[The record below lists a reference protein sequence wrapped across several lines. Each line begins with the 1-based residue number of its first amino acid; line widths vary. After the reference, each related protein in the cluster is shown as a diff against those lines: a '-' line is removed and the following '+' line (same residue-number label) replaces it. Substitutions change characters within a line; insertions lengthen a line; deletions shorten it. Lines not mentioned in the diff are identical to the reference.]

1 MNKLDLRKI
10 IIFLLLI
17 IGVFGLIFFSEWISF
32 EALKENRA
40 EIAEFRDKNFTLSI
54 ISFWIFYVTLV
65 VFSLPGAA
73 VASVSGGFL
82 FGLGGGLIIN
92 VTAASTGATL
102 LFVLVRYGVKSF
114 NYNKSNKFNSN
125 FVFRIKNALVTNQI
139 SIMLTLRLVP
149 VVPFFLANILPAL
162 VGVRLFNFIWTTI
175 IGIIPGGIVFTW
187 IGVGV
192 GEVFDRNEYPSL
204 ELLFSPVIL
213 GPILGLVALLILPM
227 ILRRSGIMSKTITER
242 GNEKN

>member
-10 IIFLLLI
+10 IIILLLSI
-17 IGVFGLIFFSEWISF
+17 AIFGLIFFSEWISF

-102 LFVLVRYGVKSF
+102 LFILVRYGVKSF
-114 NYNKSNKFNSN
+114 NYNKSNTFNNN
-125 FVFRIKNALVTNQI
+125 FVFRIKNALTINQVA
-139 SIMLTLRLVP
+139 IMLILRLVP

-192 GEVFDRNEYPSL
+192 GEVFDRNEYPSI

-213 GPILGLVALLILPM
+213 GPILGLAALLLLPI
-227 ILRRSGIMSKTITER
+227 ILRRFGIMPRTITEW

>member
-17 IGVFGLIFFSEWISF
+17 IAVFGLIFFSEWISF

-40 EIAEFRDKNFTLSI
+40 KIAEFRDKNFTLSI

-73 VASVSGGFL
+73 VASVSGGYL

-102 LFVLVRYGVKSF
+102 LFVLVRYGLKSF
-114 NYNKSNKFNSN
+114 NYNKSNTFNSN
-125 FVFRIKNALVTNQI
+125 FVFRIKNALTINQV
-139 SIMLTLRLVP
+139 SIMLILRLVP

-192 GEVFDRNEYPSL
+192 GEVFDRNEYPNL

-213 GPILGLVALLILPM
+213 GPILGLVALLMLPM
-227 ILRRSGIMSKTITER
+227 IMRRSGLVPKTITER

>member
-1 MNKLDLRKI
+1 MNKLDLRKVVI
-10 IIFLLLI
+10 IILLI
-17 IGVFGLIFFSEWISF
+17 IATFGFIFFSEWISF

-114 NYNKSNKFNSN
+114 NYNKSNTFNNN
-125 FVFRIKNALVTNQI
+125 FVFRIKNALTVNQVA
-139 SIMLTLRLVP
+139 IMLILRLVP

-162 VGVRLFNFIWTTI
+162 VGVRLFNFIWTTV
-175 IGIIPGGIVFTW
+175 IGIIPGGLVFTW

-192 GEVFDRNEYPSL
+192 GEVFDRNDYPNI
-204 ELLFSPVIL
+204 ELLFTPAIL
-213 GPILGLVALLILPM
+213 GPLLGITALLLIPIIFRHFGFLP
-227 ILRRSGIMSKTITER
+227 RTITEQK
-242 GNEKN
+242 NEKY

>member
-1 MNKLDLRKI
+1 MNKLDLRKVVI
-10 IIFLLLI
+10 ILLLI
-17 IGVFGLIFFSEWISF
+17 IATFGLIFFSEWISF
-32 EALKENRA
+32 DALKENRA
-40 EIAEFRDKNFTLSI
+40 EISEFRDKNFTLSI
-54 ISFWIFYVTLV
+54 VIFWVFYVILV

-82 FGLGGGLIIN
+82 FGLGAGLLIN
-92 VTAASTGATL
+92 ITAASTGAAL
-102 LFVLVRYGVKSF
+102 LFLLVRYGMKSF
-114 NYNKSNKFNSN
+114 KYNKSNTLNSN
-125 FVFRIKNALVTNQI
+125 FVIQIKNALVTNQI

-192 GEVFDRNEYPSL
+192 GEVFDRNEYPNF

-213 GPILGLVALLILPM
+213 GPILGLVALLLLPM
-227 ILRRSGIMSKTITER
+227 IMRRSGIMPKIITEQ
-242 GNEKN
+242 GNEEN

>member
-1 MNKLDLRKI
+1 MNKLDLRKAVI
-10 IIFLLLI
+10 ILLLI
-17 IGVFGLIFFSEWISF
+17 IAAFGLIFFSEWISF

-40 EIAEFRDKNFTLSI
+40 EISEFRDKNLTLSI
-54 ISFWIFYVTLV
+54 VIFWVFYVILV

-82 FGLGGGLIIN
+82 FGLGAGLLIN
-92 VTAASTGATL
+92 ITAASTGAAL
-102 LFVLVRYGVKSF
+102 LFLLVRYGMKSF
-114 NYNKSNKFNSN
+114 KYNKSNTLNSN
-125 FVFRIKNALVTNQI
+125 FVIQIKNALVTNQI

-192 GEVFDRNEYPSL
+192 GEVFDRNEYPNF

-213 GPILGLVALLILPM
+213 GPILGLVALLLLPM
-227 ILRRSGIMSKTITER
+227 ILRRSGIMPKTITER
-242 GNEKN
+242 RNEKN

>member
-10 IIFLLLI
+10 IIILLLI
-17 IGVFGLIFFSEWISF
+17 IAVFGLIFFSEWISF

-102 LFVLVRYGVKSF
+102 LFILVRYGVKSF
-114 NYNKSNKFNSN
+114 NYNKSNTFNNN
-125 FVFRIKNALVTNQI
+125 FVFRIKNALKINQV
-139 SIMLTLRLVP
+139 SIMLILRLVP

-162 VGVRLFNFIWTTI
+162 VGVRLFNFIWTTV
-175 IGIIPGGIVFTW
+175 IGIIPGGLVFTW

-192 GEVFDRNEYPSL
+192 GEVFDRNDYPNI
-204 ELLFSPVIL
+204 ELLFTPAIL
-213 GPILGLVALLILPM
+213 GPLLGITALLLIPIIFRHFGFLP
-227 ILRRSGIMSKTITER
+227 RTITEQK
-242 GNEKN
+242 NEKY

>member
-1 MNKLDLRKI
+1 MNKLDLRKVVI
-10 IIFLLLI
+10 ILLLI
-17 IGVFGLIFFSEWISF
+17 IATFGLIFFSEWISF
-32 EALKENRA
+32 EALKENRV
-40 EIAEFRDKNFTLSI
+40 EILKFRDKHFTLSI
-54 ISFWIFYVTLV
+54 VIFWVFYVILV

-82 FGLGGGLIIN
+82 FGLGAGLLIN
-92 VTAASTGATL
+92 ITAASTGAAL
-102 LFVLVRYGVKSF
+102 LFLLVRYGMKSF
-114 NYNKSNKFNSN
+114 KYNKSNTLNSN
-125 FVFRIKNALVTNQI
+125 FVIQIKNALVTNQI

-192 GEVFDRNEYPSL
+192 GEVFDRNEYPNF

-227 ILRRSGIMSKTITER
+227 TLRRSGIVPKTIAER
-242 GNEKN
+242 KYEKN

>member
-40 EIAEFRDKNFTLSI
+40 EIAEFRDKNFALSI
-54 ISFWIFYVTLV
+54 ISFWIFYVILV

-82 FGLGGGLIIN
+82 FGLGGGLILN

-102 LFVLVRYGVKSF
+102 LFILVRYGVKSF
-114 NYNKSNKFNSN
+114 NYNKSNTFNSN
-125 FVFRIKNALVTNQI
+125 IVFRIKNALTINQV
-139 SIMLTLRLVP
+139 SIMLILRLVP

-227 ILRRSGIMSKTITER
+227 ILRRSGIVPKTIAER
-242 GNEKN
+242 KYEKN

>member
-1 MNKLDLRKI
+1 MNKLDLRKVVI
-10 IIFLLLI
+10 ILLLI
-17 IGVFGLIFFSEWISF
+17 IATFGLIFFSEWISF

-40 EIAEFRDKNFTLSI
+40 EISEFRDKNFTLSI
-54 ISFWIFYVTLV
+54 VIFWVFYVILV

-82 FGLGGGLIIN
+82 FGLGAGLLIN
-92 VTAASTGATL
+92 ITAASTGAAL
-102 LFVLVRYGVKSF
+102 LFLLVRYGIKSF
-114 NYNKSNKFNSN
+114 KYNKSNTLNSN
-125 FVFRIKNALVTNQI
+125 FVIQIKNALVTNQI

-192 GEVFDRNEYPSL
+192 GEVFDRNEYPNF
-204 ELLFSPVIL
+204 ELLFSPLIL
-213 GPILGLVALLILPM
+213 GPILGLVALLLLPI
-227 ILRRSGIMSKTITER
+227 ILRRSGIMPRTITEW

>member
-17 IGVFGLIFFSEWISF
+17 IAVFGLIFFSEWISF
-32 EALKENRA
+32 ESLKENRA
-40 EIAEFRDKNFTLSI
+40 KIAEFRDKNFTLSI

-73 VASVSGGFL
+73 VASVSGGYL

-114 NYNKSNKFNSN
+114 NYNKSNTFNSN
-125 FVFRIKNALVTNQI
+125 FVFRIKNALTINQV
-139 SIMLTLRLVP
+139 SIMLILRLVP

-192 GEVFDRNEYPSL
+192 GEVFDRNEYPNL
-204 ELLFSPVIL
+204 ELLYSPVIL
-213 GPILGLVALLILPM
+213 GPILGLVALLMLPM
-227 ILRRSGIMSKTITER
+227 IMRRSGILPKTITER

>member
-1 MNKLDLRKI
+1 MNKLDLRKRI
-10 IIFLLLI
+10 ISLLLI

-114 NYNKSNKFNSN
+114 NYNKSNTFDSN
-125 FVFRIKNALVTNQI
+125 IVFRIKNALIINQV
-139 SIMLTLRLVP
+139 SIMLILRLVP

-162 VGVRLFNFIWTTI
+162 VNVRLFNFIWTTI

-192 GEVFDRNEYPSL
+192 GELFDRNEYPSL

-213 GPILGLVALLILPM
+213 GPILGLVALIILPM
-227 ILRRSGIMSKTITER
+227 ILRRSGIVPKTIAER
-242 GNEKN
+242 KYETN

>member
-17 IGVFGLIFFSEWISF
+17 IAVFGLIFFSEWVSF

-114 NYNKSNKFNSN
+114 NYNKSNTFNSN
-125 FVFRIKNALVTNQI
+125 IVFRIKNALIINQV
-139 SIMLTLRLVP
+139 SIMLILRLVP

-213 GPILGLVALLILPM
+213 GPILSLVGLLLLPI
-227 ILRRSGIMSKTITER
+227 ILRRSGIVPKTIAER
-242 GNEKN
+242 KYEKN